1 MIDDPN
7 PLRDMLIEDTDSD
20 DMADALIRPIQALKQ
35 WPNPTTSTTEVQK
48 LLDQLSVEGLA
59 IGRNQRLNLR
69 WMWLILRGQVRI
81 IRKELWVASA
91 LVILIGT
98 FVTLVSYR
106 PDTDTFAPLVILAPI
121 MAAVGVGLLY
131 DAEYEIQLEIED
143 ATPTGI
149 LRILLARL
157 MLIFGFNLILTL
169 GGSVILAI
177 ARAEISLGPL
187 ILAWLLPMTFLSS
200 VAFLMSVVL
209 RSTAFSVVVSL
220 LLWSLHVFL
229 TQAPPSQTLVYA
241 LSLPG
246 LRDESTRPFLLIAA
260 VLALLT
266 TFLFLEKSDRE
277 LRTTA

>member
-1 MIDDPN
+1 MTDDPER
-7 PLRDMLIEDTDSD
+7 LRDMLAEDTSSEGT
-20 DMADALIRPIQALKQ
+20 ADVLIGPIQALKQ
-35 WPNPTTSTTEVQK
+35 WPNPTTSPTEVQK
-48 LLDQLSVEGLA
+48 LLDRLSVEGQT
-59 IGRNQRLNLR
+59 ISGSQRLNIR
-69 WMWLILRGQVRI
+69 WIWLILRGQVRI
-81 IRKELWVASA
+81 IRKELWAASA

-143 ATPTGI
+143 ATPTGV

-157 MLIFGFNLILTL
+157 MLIFSFNLIMTL
-169 GGSVILAI
+169 GGSIILTT

-209 RSTAFSVVVSL
+209 RSTAFSIAVSL
-220 LLWSLHVFL
+220 LMWSLHVFL
-229 TQAPPSQTLVYA
+229 TQATPSQTLVYA

>member
-1 MIDDPN
+1 MTDDPN
-7 PLRDMLIEDTDSD
+7 RLRDMLIEDTSSD
-20 DMADALIRPIQALKQ
+20 EAADALIGPIQALKQ
-35 WPNPTTSTTEVQK
+35 LPNPTTPNAEIQA
-48 LLDQLSVEGLA
+48 LLTRLSAEGLA
-59 IGRNQRLNLR
+59 ISGNQRPNLR
-69 WMWLILRGQVRI
+69 WLWLILQGQLRI
-81 IRKELWVASA
+81 IRKELWAASA

-98 FVTLVSYR
+98 FVTLVSYQ
-106 PDTDTFAPLVILAPI
+106 PDTDAFAPLVMLAPI

-157 MLIFGFNLILTL
+157 MLIFSFNLIMTL

-209 RSTAFSVVVSL
+209 RSTAFSIAVSL
-220 LLWSLHVFL
+220 LMWSLHVFL
-229 TQAPPSQTLVYA
+229 TQATPDHTLVYA

-246 LRDESTRPFLLIAA
+246 LRDESTRPFLLMAA

>member
-1 MIDDPN
+1 MTDN
-7 PLRDMLIEDTDSD
+7 PKRLRDMLVEDTGSD
-20 DMADALIRPIQALKQ
+20 DTADALIRPIQALRQ
-35 WPNPTTSTTEVQK
+35 WPNPTTSNAEIQA
-48 LLDQLSVEGLA
+48 LLWRLSVEGQT
-59 IGRNQRLNLR
+59 IGGGQRLNLR
-69 WMWLILRGQVRI
+69 WMWLILRGQLRI
-81 IRKELWVASA
+81 IRKELWAASA

-143 ATPTGI
+143 ATPTGV

-157 MLIFGFNLILTL
+157 MLIFSFNLIMTLGCSIILTL
-169 GGSVILAI
+169 

-209 RSTAFSVVVSL
+209 RSTVFSIAVSL
-220 LLWSLHVFL
+220 LMWSLHVFL
-229 TQAPPSQTLVYA
+229 TQATPSQTLVYA

-260 VLALLT
+260 VLAVLT
-266 TFLFLEKSDRE
+266 AFLFLEKSDRE

>member
-1 MIDDPN
+1 MIDDSK
-7 PLRDMLIEDTDSD
+7 LVWDMLIEDTSSD
-20 DMADALIRPIQALKQ
+20 DAADALIGPIQALRQ
-35 WPNPTTSTTEVQK
+35 WPTPTTSDLEIQE
-48 LLDQLSVEGLA
+48 LLNRLSVEGLA
-59 IGRNQRLNLR
+59 TGGNQHLNSR
-69 WMWLILRGQVRI
+69 WMWLILRGQLRI
-81 IRKELWVASA
+81 IRKELWAASA

-98 FVTLVSYR
+98 FVTLVAYQ
-106 PDTDTFAPLVILAPI
+106 PDTDAFAPLVILAPI
-121 MAAVGVGLLY
+121 MAVVGVGLLY

-157 MLIFGFNLILTL
+157 MLIFSFNLLMTL

-209 RSTAFSVVVSL
+209 RSTAFSIAVSL
-220 LLWSLHVFL
+220 LMWSLHVFL
-229 TQAPPSQTLVYA
+229 TQATPSQTLVYA